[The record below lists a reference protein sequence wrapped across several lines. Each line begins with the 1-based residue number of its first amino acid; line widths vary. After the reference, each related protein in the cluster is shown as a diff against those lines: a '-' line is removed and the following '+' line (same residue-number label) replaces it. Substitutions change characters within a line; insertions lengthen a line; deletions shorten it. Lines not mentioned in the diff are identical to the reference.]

1 MKNKEFF
8 LSTLVTIIMMIM
20 FTACVP
26 VATSTPELVSPT
38 DNIVGMANP
47 SAVYC
52 EGLGYETESV
62 ERNGG
67 MDADCIFP
75 DDSRCPAWD
84 FLAGRCGQQY
94 TYCVS
99 QGHTIEPSD
108 ANIGTCRFD
117 DGSSC
122 GEYAYF
128 TGECS
133 PGISPAVVDDSV
145 SPAAPL
151 VAKYSVTV
159 ETSVGTTRWLGEIT
173 SQGEITETSFTN

>member
-1 MKNKEFF
+1 MKTKKFS
-8 LSTLVTIIMMIM
+8 LSLLVVIIIIVMV
-20 FTACVP
+20 TACTP
-26 VATSTPELVSPT
+26 ADTSTPEPVSPV
-38 DNIVGMANP
+38 DDVVGMANP

-52 EGLGYETESV
+52 QGLGYETESV

-94 TYCVS
+94 SYCEA
-99 QGHTIEPSD
+99 QGHTMEPSD
-108 ANIGTCRFD
+108 ANIGTCRFT

-122 GEYAYF
+122 GEYEYF

-133 PGISPAVVDDSV
+133 H
-145 SPAAPL
+145 
-151 VAKYSVTV
+151 
-159 ETSVGTTRWLGEIT
+159 
-173 SQGEITETSFTN
+173 